1 MLLTLFLLFTV
12 IPLVE
17 LWLLFRLAGAF
28 GLGTTILVVVGT
40 GLAGAALARVQGFW
54 ALHRMRSDLA
64 QGVLPTKSLADG
76 VLILAA
82 GLMLITPGI
91 LTDILGLALLVPPV
105 RALIRLG
112 LGRWLAGR
120 VQVASQGVWT
130 RVDTDEQ
137 ATRGRVVEGEVFE
150 SRVIEE

>member
-17 LWLLFRLAGAF
+17 LWLLFRVAGVF
-28 GLGTTILVVVGT
+28 GLGTTILVVLGT
-40 GLAGAALARVQGFW
+40 GLVGAALARVQGFW

-64 QGVLPTKSLADG
+64 EGVLPTKSLADG

-91 LTDILGLALLVPPV
+91 LTDIVGLSLLVPPV

-120 VQVASQGVWT
+120 VQVASQGIWT
-130 RVDTDEQ
+130 RVDTDDRPRE
-137 ATRGRVVEGEVFE
+137 GKVVEGEVYE
-150 SRVIEE
+150 SRVLED